1 MVREGGFVNIFDIFF
16 PRKHASASVAKE
28 RLQIVLA
35 HERAGRESPDF
46 LPRLQKELLAVVA
59 KYVAVKEDMI
69 RVSLGKAGAASVL
82 EINVEMPR
90 SAAKQGPVRAVP
102 A

>member
-1 MVREGGFVNIFDIFF
+1 MSLFDFFF
-16 PRKHASASVAKE
+16 PRKPASASVAKE

-35 HERAGRESPDF
+35 HERAGRDGPDF

-59 KYVAVKEDMI
+59 KYVAVREDMI
-69 RVSLGKAGAASVL
+69 RVSLGKAGTTSVL
-82 EINVEMPR
+82 EINVEMPAGAK
-90 SAAKQGPVRAVP
+90 SGAAKAVP

>member
-1 MVREGGFVNIFDIFF
+1 MSVFDFFF
-16 PRKHASASVAKE
+16 PKRPDTASIAKE

-35 HERAGRESPDF
+35 HERAGRDSPDF

-69 RVSLGKAGAASVL
+69 RVSLGKAGTASVL
-82 EINVEMPR
+82 EINVEMP
-90 SAAKQGPVRAVP
+90 SAAAGAGVGKARAVP

>member
-1 MVREGGFVNIFDIFF
+1 MSLFDFFF
-16 PRKHASASVAKE
+16 PKKPASASVAKE

-35 HERAGRESPDF
+35 HERAGRDSPDF
-46 LPRLQKELLAVVA
+46 MPRLQKELLAVVA

-69 RVSLGKAGAASVL
+69 RVSLGKAGNASVL
-82 EINVEMPR
+82 EINVEMPASER
-90 SAAKQGPVRAVP
+90 PLMKAKPVP

>member
-1 MVREGGFVNIFDIFF
+1 MSLFDFFF
-16 PRKHASASVAKE
+16 PKRPATASIAKE

-46 LPRLQKELLAVVA
+46 LPRLQRELLAVVT
-59 KYVAVKEDMI
+59 KYVAVHEDMI
-69 RVSLGKAGAASVL
+69 RVNLGKAGSASVL
-82 EINVEMPR
+82 EINVEMPV
-90 SAAKQGPVRAVP
+90 AAGSKAKAKPVP